1 MLTSGWTGQED
12 KVLDRWVIDADGH
25 VLEDESISEYIEEPY
40 RSQASKRTLRR
51 VFPSRDFHHRGI
63 RPLNPEAFG
72 GNKTVGPQEWLS
84 FIEVAG
90 LNYAVLY
97 KEEIVR

>member
-1 MLTSGWTGQED
+1 M
-12 KVLDRWVIDADGH
+12 DRWVIDADGH